1 MELNQPPVRT
11 LLARQGIYDNT
22 SSVLAYELLYRNS
35 ELENL
40 NLALN
45 SSGELATYSVL
56 LDLFANLN
64 IDAIVGNKRAFINFT
79 YQHLIEQIPAL
90 LPRKRIAIEVLETVV
105 INQEVISSII
115 ALKNKGYEIAL
126 DDFVFREEIKPL
138 LEVAD
143 IVKIDVLNLNEQQI
157 VKQLS
162 HLQVFK
168 GKLLAEKVENK
179 QQFDVCVNLGFDL
192 FQGFF
197 LDKPQAL
204 TGQAITENKAQIL
217 RLLAE
222 INDEDLSVQRVEEII
237 LQIPKL
243 SYRIL
248 RLANSAS
255 IYSSRKIESLMD
267 AITKL
272 GLNQIRN
279 WLSLLLLASHDEIAS
294 DLLERTLIR
303 AKMCE
308 LLAKS
313 MKYSA
318 AQQAYTVGLLSTL
331 DGILNEPMP
340 SLLEKMGLSGALNDA
355 LLNYNGI
362 LGSILKAAIDY
373 EHANFNELTHIRI
386 ESEVLTQSYLDAIEY
401 ANNVME
407 IISRKDPVVSAD

>member
-340 SLLEKMGLSGALNDA
+340 SLLEKWD
-355 LLNYNGI
+355 
-362 LGSILKAAIDY
+362 
-373 EHANFNELTHIRI
+373 
-386 ESEVLTQSYLDAIEY
+386 
-401 ANNVME
+401 
-407 IISRKDPVVSAD
+407 